1 MARSKSLSK
10 QRPLFLESVKGS
22 WTSGSSLIKE
32 ATFLIRMESSLFTW
46 QQAANL
52 DMNSSSWVS
61 KSLGAFSKSPLWWWL
76 YLLHSSWGLIV
87 SLVMRIL
94 FWVATFSIFSAQFWK
109 RKKNFYY
116 WLFGLLQGSV
126 CAEEMTLTELHTSL
140 PRLQYR

>member
-22 WTSGSSLIKE
+22 WTSGSLLIKE
-32 ATFLIRMESSLFTW
+32 ATILIRMESSLFTW
-46 QQAANL
+46 QQADNL

-61 KSLGAFSKSPLWWWL
+61 KSRLLVPFQNHLCDDDCIYFTLHGVWLRLLWGESHFGWLRFLFSV
-76 YLLHSSWGLIV
+76 LIF
-87 SLVMRIL
+87 RR
-94 FWVATFSIFSAQFWK
+94 
-109 RKKNFYY
+109 RKKNFCY

-140 PRLQYR
+140 PRL